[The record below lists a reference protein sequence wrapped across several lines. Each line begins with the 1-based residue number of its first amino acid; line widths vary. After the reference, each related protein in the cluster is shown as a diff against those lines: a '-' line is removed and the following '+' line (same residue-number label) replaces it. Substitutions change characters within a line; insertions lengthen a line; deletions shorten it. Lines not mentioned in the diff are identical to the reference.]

1 MKKQART
8 FVISLKP
15 TLAADIVDAF
25 AKVNGE
31 LSKEVINLGLEAS
44 EDDPSLRG
52 VDYFIGLLTA
62 DHEAFVPD
70 NWAFNPGSRP
80 ELSWDIDTYQD
91 GDDLVVKHYGG
102 NSSEQANSF
111 ASAVLRA
118 YADDEPSLLE
128 IDAVMGFGVA
138 DEPTQETDEPIYYP
152 TPGDCCYSAGRRGV

>member
-1 MKKQART
+1 MKRQART

-15 TLAADIVDAF
+15 DLAADIVDAF

-44 EDDPSLRG
+44 EDDPGLRG
-52 VDYFIGLLTA
+52 VDYFIGLLVA
-62 DHEAFVPD
+62 DHESFAPD
-70 NWAFNPGSRP
+70 SWAFHPGSRP
-80 ELSWDIDTYQD
+80 RLAWEMNAYQD

-102 NSSEQANSF
+102 RSSDQANSF

-128 IDAVMGFGVA
+128 IDAVMGFGEADEHTPKA
-138 DEPTQETDEPIYYP
+138 DEPLYYP
-152 TPGDCCYSAGRRGV
+152 TPSYCCYSAGRRGV